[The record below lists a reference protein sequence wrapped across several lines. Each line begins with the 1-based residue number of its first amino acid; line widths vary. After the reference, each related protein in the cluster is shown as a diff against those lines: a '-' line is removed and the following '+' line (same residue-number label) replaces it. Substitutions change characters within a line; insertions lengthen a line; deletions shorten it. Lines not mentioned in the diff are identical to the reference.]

1 MVNDSRQGDGQR
13 EVLIWSSLSS
23 SGSAETLLFEFRTP
37 HVQQIDPKTSRV
49 AVPAVLF
56 ASVSLQMGLYVAE
69 EGFRGDTV
77 LISEG
82 LRPLLPRLELL
93 KSRSQ
98 PHLQGHVQKMAPE
111 GNETRAKA
119 SPKPHR
125 WLAGVK
131 SVPAR
136 ILKVEGLLRFVPCSV
151 EVAGDFRAETQYD
164 LEYDL
169 GRWW

>member
-1 MVNDSRQGDGQR
+1 MTSGGLLDDLTQFRTGPMVNDSRQGDGQR
-13 EVLIWSSLSS
+13 EVLLWSSLSS
-23 SGSAETLLFEFRTP
+23 SGSAEMLPFEARTP

-49 AVPAVLF
+49 AVPAVFF
-56 ASVSLQMGLYVAE
+56 AVVSLKMGLYVAE

-98 PHLQGHVQKMAPE
+98 PHLQGHVHKMAPG

-125 WLAGVK
+125 RKGSDLRDNDMRRWVGVGEEERVQSK
-131 SVPAR
+131 S
-136 ILKVEGLLRFVPCSV
+136 
-151 EVAGDFRAETQYD
+151 T
-164 LEYDL
+164 
-169 GRWW
+169 